1 MLKFV
6 VLLGLLA
13 SCLGSEPAAE
23 KSLDGKIVGGHSTTI
38 QEWPFM
44 LSLQVSY
51 LGGMFT
57 FHQCGASIIGSNWAI
72 TAAHC
77 TEGMSASS
85 LVVRA
90 GSTNRYSG
98 GSTHQVAQIIEH
110 SGYGVGSTYN
120 NDVAVFRG
128 ASQAS
133 FLVGLYRLSASG
145 ERKGTFLIVAD
156 CFTGLV
162 VIVEG
167 LYGCSCR
174 GYDMSLSKA
183 VVKRLKQNVR
193 MILGPNSTI
202 QFSSVTKQAY
212 VNILGMVKVG
222 SMVSTPFVFSNN
234 VQPVNLASNN
244 LNLAGGT
251 YTKVAGWGA
260 LAVRR
265 AGSRLAI
272 LPRGATS
279 IRSLSD
285 LFQSGGSSPD
295 TLMEVSLPVVTNTQ
309 CAQIYGSSSIT
320 TSMLCAGYL
329 AGGKDSCQG
338 DSGGPLVVGGV
349 QVGIVSWGG
358 ECAAVGIAGVYVRV
372 SAIRDWVWTNTGI

>member
-13 SCLGSEPAAE
+13 SCLGKTTLSRFDWDLNPGLIVISKPVNHESGSLDRSATEVDSQFVNFWYCSLGGVSRRSRGKVSDFYAGGRGSILGSEPAVE

-51 LGGMFT
+51 LGGLFT

-120 NDVAVFRG
+120 NDVAVFR
-128 ASQAS
+128 
-133 FLVGLYRLSASG
+133 
-145 ERKGTFLIVAD
+145 
-156 CFTGLV
+156 
-162 VIVEG
+162 
-167 LYGCSCR
+167 
-174 GYDMSLSKA
+174 
-183 VVKRLKQNVR
+183 
-193 MILGPNSTI
+193 
-202 QFSSVTKQAY
+202 
-212 VNILGMVKVG
+212 
-222 SMVSTPFVFSNN
+222 VSTPFVFSNN

>member
-6 VLLGLLA
+6 ILLGLLA
-13 SCLGSEPAAE
+13 SCLGKTTLSRFNWDLNPGLIVISKPVYHESDSLDRSATEVDSQFGIVVLVNEPTVE

-51 LGGMFT
+51 LGGLFT

-85 LVVRA
+85 LIVRA

-120 NDVAVFRG
+120 NDVAVFR
-128 ASQAS
+128 
-133 FLVGLYRLSASG
+133 
-145 ERKGTFLIVAD
+145 
-156 CFTGLV
+156 
-162 VIVEG
+162 
-167 LYGCSCR
+167 
-174 GYDMSLSKA
+174 
-183 VVKRLKQNVR
+183 
-193 MILGPNSTI
+193 
-202 QFSSVTKQAY
+202 
-212 VNILGMVKVG
+212 
-222 SMVSTPFVFSNN
+222 VSTPFVFSNN

-260 LAVRR
+260 L
-265 AGSRLAI
+265 
-272 LPRGATS
+272 T
-279 IRSLSD
+279 
-285 LFQSGGSSPD
+285 SGGSSPD
-295 TLMEVSLPVVTNTQ
+295 NLMEVSLPVVTNTQ

-320 TSMLCAGYL
+320 SSMLCAGYL
-329 AGGKDSCQG
+329 AGVEGLLPG
-338 DSGGPLVVGGV
+338 
-349 QVGIVSWGG
+349 
-358 ECAAVGIAGVYVRV
+358 
-372 SAIRDWVWTNTGI
+372 